1 MSLSWIIPKMGE
13 EQLIEQL
20 RSGDNKAFK
29 ELIDLYRLQMIN
41 LCYGFI
47 RNQEDTEEIVQDVF
61 IEVYRSICNFRGDSK
76 LSTWMFRIAVSKSL
90 NKVRKNKF
98 KNMVSSI
105 ENIFEQHSE
114 KSTGLNPHQLMQAK
128 EDAKMLNKAIDKLSE
143 NQRIAFVLH
152 HYDGY
157 SYLQISE
164 IMNTSISAVESLI
177 HRAKVNLKNQL
188 KNIKI

>member
-1 MSLSWIIPKMGE
+1 MGQ
-13 EQLIEQL
+13 EQLVEQL
-20 RSGDNKAFK
+20 KSGDNNAFK

-41 LCYGFI
+41 LCYGFV
-47 RNQEDTEEIVQDVF
+47 RNQEDAEEIAQDVF
-61 IEVYRSICNFRGDSK
+61 IEVYRSVGNFRGDSK

-98 KNMVSSI
+98 KTMISSI
-105 ENIFEQHSE
+105 ENIFEQHTE
-114 KSTGLNPHQLMQAK
+114 KSTNSNPHQLMQSK
-128 EDAKMLNKAIDKLSE
+128 EDVKMLNKAIDKLPE

-164 IMNTSISAVESLI
+164 IMNASIPSVESLI

-188 KNIKI
+188 KNTRL

>member
-1 MSLSWIIPKMGE
+1 MGQ
-13 EQLIEQL
+13 EQLIERL
-20 RSGDNKAFK
+20 KSGDEKAFR
-29 ELIDLYRLQMIN
+29 ELIDLYRPQMTN
-41 LCYGFI
+41 LCYGFV
-47 RNQEDTEEIVQDVF
+47 RNQEDAEEIVQDVF

-98 KNMVSSI
+98 RNLITSI
-105 ENIFEQHSE
+105 ENVFEQHTE
-114 KSTGLNPHQLMQAK
+114 KSNSSNPHQLMQSK
-128 EDAKMLNKAIDKLSE
+128 EESKALQKAIGKLSE

-157 SYLQISE
+157 SYLQISD
-164 IMNTSISAVESLI
+164 IMNTSIPSVESMI

-188 KNIKI
+188 KNTRL

>member
-1 MSLSWIIPKMGE
+1 MNLSWIIPKMGE

-41 LCYGFI
+41 ICYGFI

-98 KNMVSSI
+98 KNMVTSI

-114 KSTGLNPHQLMQAK
+114 KSTSSNPHQLMQIK
-128 EDAKMLNKAIDKLSE
+128 EDAKILNKAIDKLPE

-188 KNIKI
+188 KN